1 MSMSKN
7 ITVTVQDSVYD
18 TLKRRIDKL
27 ATMRVP
33 GMNIS
38 KSNYVSIAI
47 KEKLLRDG
55 EVLEEDIEK
64 GIEKDKREDTPVEVV
79 ENTNRLPIAII
90 TES

>member
-1 MSMSKN
+1 MSKN